1 MSNWIEHV
9 KDYANTNKVSYKQA
23 MKDSRKTHIYKGQ
36 KEGAADYPWQSFENN
51 KLLVKK
57 AGTSRAGADKI
68 GSRTV
73 QGKSKE
79 MINGQI
85 NPVMKARKPRKKEVN
100 AIEVGIPNR

>member
-1 MSNWIEHV
+1 MSNWITHV
-9 KDYANTNKVSYKQA
+9 KDYANKNKLTFGEA
-23 MKDSRKTHIYKGQ
+23 MKEARKTHIYKGQ

-57 AGTSRAGADKI
+57 AG
-68 GSRTV
+68 SRTV
-73 QGKSKE
+73 KGKSSE

-100 AIEVGIPNR
+100 AIEVGIPNH

>member
-9 KDYANTNKVSYKQA
+9 KNYANTNKVSYKQA

-57 AGTSRAGADKI
+57 AG
-68 GSRTV
+68 SRTV